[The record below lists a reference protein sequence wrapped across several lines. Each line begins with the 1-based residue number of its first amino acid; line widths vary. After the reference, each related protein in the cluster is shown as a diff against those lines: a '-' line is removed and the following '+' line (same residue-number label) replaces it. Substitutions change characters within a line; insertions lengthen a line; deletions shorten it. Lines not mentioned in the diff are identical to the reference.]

1 MPPKGKAKAKAVVPD
16 WAMYEE
22 VANEL
27 GIVGDYKQYR
37 ASAENLNKA
46 EETKAL
52 DSKVQEYAECK
63 EHGADEDDAVVAANA
78 AYTRAVFKF
87 KLQKSYNKHLKKSHA
102 APPPVPE
109 PVAAPA
115 AAVLDNVP
123 ADDDELK
130 NMKTVQYQ
138 EAIQS
143 AYNRIVSHRLFK
155 NIVSEPPNP
164 IQDSEAGDTGMQDME
179 PNSNLMQN
187 RLFAKLLM
195 SSDDYINTRAH

>member
-1 MPPKGKAKAKAVVPD
+1 MPPKGKANAKAVVPD
-16 WAMYEE
+16 TAMYEE
-22 VANEL
+22 VAKEL
-27 GIVGDYKQYR
+27 GIIGDYKQYR

-46 EETKAL
+46 EDTNALEIKAR
-52 DSKVQEYAECK
+52 EYAECQ
-63 EHGADEDDAVVAANA
+63 EHGGGEDDAVVAANA

-87 KLQKSYNKHLKKSHA
+87 KLQKSYNKHLKKPHA